1 MPKRRKS
8 HTTGESLKAYRSPK
22 RNSALRSITL
32 NMRLD
37 KPPAR
42 RQQGY
47 LRRCV
52 PRKDTAAFSGMTV
65 GAAGDAT
72 AATFPG

>member
-32 NMRLD
+32 NMRKLD
-37 KPPAR
+37 QLPHEANR
-42 RQQGY
+42 FGDFGGDTSAVSADVLSFRQG
-47 LRRCV
+47 
-52 PRKDTAAFSGMTV
+52 T
-65 GAAGDAT
+65 DAT
-72 AATFPG
+72 N

>member
-32 NMRLD
+32 NMRKLD
-37 KPPAR
+37 NPLFRMISPNC
-42 RQQGY
+42 
-47 LRRCV
+47 RRCTSPLSV
-52 PRKDTAAFSGMTV
+52 RE
-65 GAAGDAT
+65 AGQAR
-72 AATFPG
+72 AEANF